1 MSDTPPRISTNEY
14 LAGPEYPFRR
24 ELLFGILREPPS
36 ALRNHQD
43 VVMHV
48 SALLALY
55 VWKHELGQVYGSPLD
70 VILDH
75 KRALVLQPDVMYIS
89 NERRDILGRWI
100 HGAPDIAIEVLS
112 RGNRKYDRVQKLKW
126 YREYGVIEY
135 WLVDPD
141 AETVTVIGLSG
152 EQIQRRTFL
161 RTETLE
167 SAVLPG
173 YKPQVREFFT
183 PG

>member
-1 MSDTPPRISTNEY
+1 MSNTPRISTDEY

-24 ELLFGILREPPS
+24 ELLFGILHEPPS

-48 SALLALY
+48 STLLALY
-55 VWKHELGQVYGSPLD
+55 VWKHKLGQVYGSPLD

-75 KRALVLQPDVMYIS
+75 ARALVLQPDVMYIS
-89 NERRDILGRWI
+89 NERRDILGQWI
-100 HGAPDIAIEVLS
+100 HGAPDIAIEVES

-126 YREYGVIEY
+126 YRQYGVIEY

-141 AETVTVIGLSG
+141 AETVTVIDLSG
-152 EQIQRRTFL
+152 QKIQRRVFL
-161 RTETLE
+161 RSESLE
-167 SAVLPG
+167 SAVLPR
-173 YKPQVREFFT
+173 YKPQVHEFFS
-183 PG
+183 PA

>member
-1 MSDTPPRISTNEY
+1 MSNMPRISTDEY

-24 ELLFGILREPPS
+24 ELLFGILHEPPS

-55 VWKHELGQVYGSPLD
+55 VWKHKLGQVYGSPLD

-75 KRALVLQPDVMYIS
+75 ARALVLQPDVMYIS

-100 HGAPDIAIEVLS
+100 HGAPDIAIEVES

-126 YREYGVIEY
+126 YRQYGVIEY

-141 AETVTVIGLSG
+141 AETVTVIDLSG
-152 EQIQRRTFL
+152 QKIQRRIFV
-161 RTETLE
+161 RSETLE

-173 YKPQVREFFT
+173 YTPQVHEFFS
-183 PG
+183 PA

>member
-1 MSDTPPRISTNEY
+1 MSETPRISTDEY

-55 VWKHELGQVYGSPLD
+55 VWKHKLGQVYGSPLD

-75 KRALVLQPDVMYIS
+75 ARALVLQPDVMYVS

-100 HGAPDIAIEVLS
+100 HGAPDIAIEVES

-135 WLVDPD
+135 WLADPD
-141 AETVTVIGLSG
+141 AETVTVIELST
-152 EQIQRRTFL
+152 EQIHRRTFQ
-161 RTETLE
+161 RSEALE
-167 SAVLPG
+167 STVLPG
-173 YKPQVREFFT
+173 YKPQVWEFFS
-183 PG
+183 PS